1 MYLPKPFEQSD
12 PEELYSFIGRYSF
25 ATLVSSRD
33 GRHDASHL
41 PFVLKRE
48 PPAQPYLLGHMAKA
62 NSHHLRA
69 EGEVLVL
76 FQGPHSYISP
86 AWYGEKNTV
95 PTWNYLAVH
104 VTGRYQPLEEKQ
116 SLLEI
121 LRETVH
127 ANEAGQPSPWTMDLT
142 PDSLDKMLSMIV
154 GFRIDIDHIEGK
166 WKLSQNHSPA
176 RRAKVIQN
184 LREIKK
190 EGPQEIARLME
201 ELPGSR

>member
-1 MYLPKPFEQSD
+1 MEK
-12 PEELYSFIGRYSF
+12 YSF
-25 ATLVSSRD
+25 AALVSSRN
-33 GRHDASHL
+33 GRYDASHL
-41 PFVLKRE
+41 PFILKR
-48 PPAQPYLLGHMAKA
+48 PAAEKPYLLGHMAKA
-62 NSHHLRA
+62 NTHHLRA

-104 VTGRYQPLEEKQ
+104 VTGRYQPLEDKQ

-121 LRETVH
+121 LRETVRV
-127 ANEAGQPSPWTMDLT
+127 NEAGRLSPWVMDLS
-142 PDSLDKMLSMIV
+142 PDFLDKMLSMIV
-154 GFRIDIDHIEGK
+154 GFRIEIDHVEGK

-176 RRAKVIQN
+176 RRTKVIQN

-190 EGPQEIARLME
+190 DDSQEIARLME
-201 ELPGSR
+201 LHGKDREL